1 MLLLSVMGNVRFS
14 GCITAI
20 ETRLLGCIFRGRIE
34 EAMEIRRA
42 FIGAGFVV
50 AAVVVTVFS
59 LSITAVGTMLL
70 IWRPEGGKT
79 FVILLSGGLGLSLD
93 GNKGGFFSDVGPF

>member
-1 MLLLSVMGNVRFS
+1 MELLSVMGNVRVS

-20 ETRLLGCIFRGRIE
+20 ETRRLLGCIFGGRIE

-50 AAVVVTVFS
+50 AAVVVIVFS
-59 LSITAVGTMLL
+59 LSITAVGTLLL
-70 IWRPEGGKT
+70 IWRPEVGKT
-79 FVILLSGGLGLSLD
+79 FVILLSGGLGLD
-93 GNKGGFFSDVGPF
+93 GNKGGFLSDVGPF